1 MVVVGSNGQWESEG
15 HDRPDLSLPGR
26 QRELVEA
33 VLEVNRRTVVV
44 VNAGSPV
51 DMPWASR
58 AGAVLMTWYPG
69 EEGADALAD
78 MLVGLAEPSGRL
90 PVTFPARV
98 EDGPAGLGVEGER
111 YPGVEGKV
119 VYGEG
124 VLVGYRF
131 YETTHLAPLFPFGF
145 GLSYGDMAFED
156 CAGRRGRGRRVT
168 VVNNGTRR
176 GTEVVQVYVRAPES
190 LVRRPDRELVGFAKV
205 GARPRRA
212 ADRPGP
218 AGRRRLPL
226 LGRRHPRV
234 AIGPRS
240 LRGARRHLV
249 PRHPGEHVRHMGRP
263 AGVVTGGDVKP
274 DGPRP
279 WTWTW
284 DRLLVEPRRPEA
296 IRERTDA
303 HWFAVAAVCV
313 GAFMGQ
319 LDASIVTVALP
330 TLQHTFGVSVGA
342 VTWVGLSYLLVLV
355 ATVVAVGRFADMW
368 GRKLLYVYGF
378 VIFTL
383 ASVLC
388 GLAPNLGALCG
399 FRALQAV
406 GAAMLQANSLAIIV
420 LVVPARA
427 LGRAIGLQGT
437 AQALGLALGPSIG
450 GPAPGRR
457 RLAPHLLRQR
467 PVRAVRRPRGDPAG
481 PPQPEPHGAGALRL
495 DRPRDVL
502 PRRGGAR
509 LRDLLR
515 GGAGLELEPDR
526 RSLHCAAVLGGL
538 FVWHERRD
546 SDPMLD
552 LGLFRNARFST
563 GIASGVGSYLVMFG
577 VLLLIP
583 FYLERGLGLG
593 SARSGLEL
601 MAMPLAFGIVAPLA
615 GRLADHVGA
624 RPLTVGGMA
633 LVALGLASSGPSGR
647 RPPGCFSCWP

>member
-1 MVVVGSNGQWESEG
+1 MRAAAEADVAVVVVGSNGQWESEG

-33 VLEVNRRTVVV
+33 VLEANPRTVVV

-51 DMPWASR
+51 EMPWATR

-78 MLVGLAEPSGRL
+78 IIVGVAEPSGRL

-131 YETTHLAPLFPFGF
+131 YETSHLAPLFPFGF
-145 GLSYGDMAFED
+145 GLSYGDIVFDDVQAD
-156 CAGRRGRGRRVT
+156 GDGVT
-168 VVNNGTRR
+168 VTLVNNGTRR
-176 GTEVVQVYVRAPES
+176 GTEVVQVYVRALES

-205 GARPRRA
+205 ASTPAAARRSGWSSAPTPSATGTSTPTRGGRT
-212 ADRPGP
+212 GP
-218 AGRRRLPL
+218 LRGAGRRVVARHQGEHRGDV
-226 LGRRHPRV
+226 GRRALDV
-234 AIGPRS
+234 TVG
-240 LRGARRHLV
+240 
-249 PRHPGEHVRHMGRP
+249 GEEPDGGGGRD
-263 AGVVTGGDVKP
+263 T
-274 DGPRP
+274 GPRP

-284 DRLLVEPRRPEA
+284 DRLLVEPRRPQA
-296 IRERTDA
+296 IRERSDA

-330 TLQHTFGVSVGA
+330 TLQHTFDVSVGA

-388 GLAPNLGALCG
+388 GLAPDLGALCV
-399 FRALQAV
+399 FRALQAI

-420 LVVPARA
+420 LVVPGRA
-427 LGRAIGLQGT
+427 LGRAIGLQGA
-437 AQALGLALGPSIG
+437 AQALGLALGPTIG
-450 GPAPGRR
+450 GLAAGGRR
-457 RLAPHLLRQR
+457 VAAHLLRQR
-467 PVRAVRRPRGDPAG
+467 PLRGVRRRGGDPAG
-481 PPQPEPHGAGALRL
+481 
-495 DRPRDVL
+495 
-502 PRRGGAR
+502 
-509 LRDLLR
+509 
-515 GGAGLELEPDR
+515 
-526 RSLHCAAVLGGL
+526 
-538 FVWHERRD
+538 
-546 SDPMLD
+546 
-552 LGLFRNARFST
+552 
-563 GIASGVGSYLVMFG
+563 
-577 VLLLIP
+577 
-583 FYLERGLGLG
+583 
-593 SARSGLEL
+593 
-601 MAMPLAFGIVAPLA
+601 AP
-615 GRLADHVGA
+615 
-624 RPLTVGGMA
+624 
-633 LVALGLASSGPSGR
+633 
-647 RPPGCFSCWP
+647 